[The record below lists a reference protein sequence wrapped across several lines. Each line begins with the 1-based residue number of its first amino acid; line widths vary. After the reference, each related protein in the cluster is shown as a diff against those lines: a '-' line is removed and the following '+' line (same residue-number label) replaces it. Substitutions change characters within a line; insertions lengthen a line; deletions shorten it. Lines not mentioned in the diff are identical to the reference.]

1 MGLFGDKNKKCC
13 KNCYWYTGD
22 FIGDSRCMRMTK
34 KTWLG
39 NVEYVKVSSSGCCD
53 YFNNKNGSSDKD
65 NSGYHE

>member
-1 MGLFGDKNKKCC
+1 MVAKVAMWLNIVNMGRKRII
-13 KNCYWYTGD
+13 
-22 FIGDSRCMRMTK
+22 IGWFCQ

>member
-1 MGLFGDKNKKCC
+1 MYENDQ
-13 KNCYWYTGD
+13 
-22 FIGDSRCMRMTK
+22 